1 MKNQCSYISD
11 LLRDALIIAWTIDH
25 FKGARVTLELCCS
38 DGSIATITET
48 MDHLDDDTDNSED
61 PHRIHAVMGFNTGGR
76 FLLQTPETLH

>member
-25 FKGARVTLELCCS
+25 FKGAKVTLELCCS

-48 MDHLDDDTDNSED
+48 MDHLDDDTDNSGSSIQQSPPPRSLAD
-61 PHRIHAVMGFNTGGR
+61 RLGDIKKHTWF
-76 FLLQTPETLH
+76 